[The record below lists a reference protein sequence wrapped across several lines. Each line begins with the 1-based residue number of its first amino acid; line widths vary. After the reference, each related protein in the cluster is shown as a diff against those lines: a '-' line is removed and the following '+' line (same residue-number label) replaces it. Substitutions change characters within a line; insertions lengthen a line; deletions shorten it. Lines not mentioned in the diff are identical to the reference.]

1 MFTLQALLPKKVGV
15 YLAASVDEK
24 RRILA
29 EEVDPVPFD
38 LTKSIAKPLRIDEI
52 EWFATR
58 ADLCRAM
65 ATLHAAAGRPDLAP
79 IQEILALN
87 PQAPL
92 DPAAWPYCGFKGG
105 DELGVLSGA
114 WLLRRADDRWFSMS
128 VGLAD
133 PTQAI
138 DENTATALIAG
149 ASELLTASR

>member
-58 ADLCRAM
+58 SDLCRAM
-65 ATLHAAAGRPDLAP
+65 ATLHDASRAGLDP
-79 IQEILALN
+79 IQEILVE
-87 PQAPL
+87 
-92 DPAAWPYCGFKGG
+92 PASPARPRR
-105 DELGVLSGA
+105 LA
-114 WLLRRADDRWFSMS
+114 LLRIQGR
-128 VGLAD
+128 G
-133 PTQAI
+133 
-138 DENTATALIAG
+138 
-149 ASELLTASR
+149 